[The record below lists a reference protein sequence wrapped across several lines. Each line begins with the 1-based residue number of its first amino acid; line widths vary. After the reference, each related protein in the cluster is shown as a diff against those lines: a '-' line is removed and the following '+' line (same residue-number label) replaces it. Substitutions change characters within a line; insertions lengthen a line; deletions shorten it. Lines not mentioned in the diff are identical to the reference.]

1 MNRSSDPGHF
11 FETDAS
17 KATRARK
24 ATKSANKNGDPIVL
38 KSKILHVIIDPSS
51 SEHVYVAESAGCARR
66 VNIKNKKITNVF
78 RGPSAPITSVAIGS
92 ANNSVLFG
100 ACWDKKIWSWD
111 RENGV
116 ASKTY
121 VGHSD
126 FVKTIITTKLDSK
139 NILISGGADA
149 KIIIWDTATGLRLY
163 TLQDVQNNMLSLQDL
178 AIDPYASTRSQ
189 AILFSAGSDP
199 VIRQWC
205 LDSFCGKQKVNAT
218 VDPKTTTAKTIK
230 DNIHEHETSVYRILF
245 SGDEED
251 SNLWTASADGTAK
264 CLSRMRNW
272 AAEEVYEHGDYVN
285 AIEISEDFV
294 ITAGRDE
301 DVKLWDKNTG
311 VLSHVYEGHF
321 DQVTGLVLAEHGKV
335 VVSVSIDGTVRCWS
349 LEKDDLEKEI
359 RKKKSTLQGV
369 LEEDEVN
376 NQKIHMTAEEIAELA
391 ELMEA
396 DE

>member
-11 FETDAS
+11 FETDAF

-24 ATKSANKNGDPIVL
+24 ASKSANKNGDPIVL
-38 KSKILHVIIDPSS
+38 QSKILHVISDPFSS
-51 SEHVYVAESAGCARR
+51 QHVFVAESAGCARR
-66 VNIKNKKITNVF
+66 INIKNKKTTKVY
-78 RGPSAPITSVAIGS
+78 RGPSAPLTSVAIGC
-92 ANNSVLFG
+92 ANNSILFG

-116 ASKTY
+116 TSKTY
-121 VGHSD
+121 IGHHD
-126 FVKTIITTKLDSK
+126 FVKSIITTNLDGK
-139 NILISGGADA
+139 NILISGGADG

-178 AIDPYASTRSQ
+178 AIDPYASTGSQ
-189 AILFSAGSDP
+189 VILFSASSDP

-205 LDSFCGKQKVNAT
+205 LGSVTGKQKVNGT
-218 VDPKTTTAKTIK
+218 VDPNTTKAKTIK

-245 SGDEED
+245 SGDDED

-272 AAEEVYEHGDYVN
+272 ATEEVYEHGDYVN
-285 AIEISEDFV
+285 AIEISQDFV

-301 DVKLWDKNTG
+301 DVKLWNRNTG
-311 VLSHVYEGHF
+311 TLCHVYEGHF
-321 DQVTGLVLAEHGKV
+321 DQVTGLILAEGGKI
-335 VVSVSIDGTVRCWS
+335 VVSVSIDGTVRCWP
-349 LEKDDLEKEI
+349 LEKEDLEKEI
-359 RKKKSTLQGV
+359 EKKNANLHGA
-369 LEEDEVN
+369 LEEDAVN
-376 NQKIHMTAEEIAELA
+376 KPKIHMTAEEIAELA
-391 ELMEA
+391 ELMET